1 MSRNDAA
8 EHLVILHS
16 NDIHGAC
23 SPKIA
28 DGHEIGGLSLLSGYV
43 RRVREQED
51 NVIYAIAGDLFMGSI
66 IDREYRGLSTIR
78 LANALQP
85 DVFAVGN
92 HEIDYGL
99 SHLLFLEKCADFPI
113 VCANMNVRELNRCLF
128 APYIDIERG
137 GRTVRFI
144 GLLTESIAGRIQQE
158 DLVDQAISVRD
169 VYKELIRVLNGLKTA
184 KKADCTVLLTH
195 IGITEDRILASR
207 LSPDLGVDMIIG
219 GHSHTLMQEPEIVN
233 GIPIVQAGSGS
244 SQIGRFD
251 IDWDRD
257 TGMIRKMSWKLIPV
271 NDENSENDLLI
282 DFYEERFHKE
292 VDRKYEKT
300 ILTMPAQYKHDSFHR
315 ETEVIDLFTDMY
327 RDAFGTDLFLLSSNA
342 IRCKLFGPEI
352 RRKDLLMAL
361 PYDNEVFRVT
371 MDGARLQR
379 LFAYFLRKEAWEGVN
394 IYIFFSGNA
403 HVLFDKE
410 ERFVREVRI
419 GGEVPDPSKYYT
431 VGITSYLYK
440 NLAAF
445 LDIKEDE
452 LPIVKIAEDDRSGL
466 ERYLMEKQ
474 SLSLRDFGRLEF
486 V

>member
-16 NDIHGAC
+16 NDIHGAF

-113 VCANMNVRELNRCLF
+113 VCANMHVRELNRCLF

-169 VYKELIRVLNGLKTA
+169 VYKELIRVLNGLKT
-184 KKADCTVLLTH
+184 KTLKTR
-195 IGITEDRILASR
+195 EPKASR
-207 LSPDLGVDMIIG
+207 
-219 GHSHTLMQEPEIVN
+219 
-233 GIPIVQAGSGS
+233 
-244 SQIGRFD
+244 
-251 IDWDRD
+251 
-257 TGMIRKMSWKLIPV
+257 KLK
-271 NDENSENDLLI
+271 
-282 DFYEERFHKE
+282 RQKE
-292 VDRKYEKT
+292 
-300 ILTMPAQYKHDSFHR
+300 
-315 ETEVIDLFTDMY
+315 
-327 RDAFGTDLFLLSSNA
+327 
-342 IRCKLFGPEI
+342 EI
-352 RRKDLLMAL
+352 R
-361 PYDNEVFRVT
+361 
-371 MDGARLQR
+371 
-379 LFAYFLRKEAWEGVN
+379 
-394 IYIFFSGNA
+394 
-403 HVLFDKE
+403 
-410 ERFVREVRI
+410 
-419 GGEVPDPSKYYT
+419 
-431 VGITSYLYK
+431 
-440 NLAAF
+440 
-445 LDIKEDE
+445 
-452 LPIVKIAEDDRSGL
+452 
-466 ERYLMEKQ
+466 
-474 SLSLRDFGRLEF
+474 
-486 V
+486 